1 MSVFQ
6 PFSHLLPLAYIDP
19 GTGSFL
25 MQMLIA
31 GRVVAIAYFREA
43 VFGLFRPDKG
53 KKLASQASSA
63 GPDRAPSKGT
73 EAPPTDVGPDA

>member
-1 MSVFQ
+1 V
-6 PFSHLLPLAYIDP
+6 
-19 GTGSFL
+19 G
-25 MQMLIA
+25 
-31 GRVVAIAYFREA
+31 AIAYFREA